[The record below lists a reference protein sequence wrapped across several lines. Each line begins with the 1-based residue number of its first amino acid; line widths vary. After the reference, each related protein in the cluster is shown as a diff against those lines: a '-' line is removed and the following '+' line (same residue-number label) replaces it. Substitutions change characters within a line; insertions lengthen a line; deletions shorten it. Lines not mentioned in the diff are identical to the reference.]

1 MGKPKTNQ
9 SDYLQGEREL
19 QNAGD
24 MSMNEC
30 WCIYS
35 FDF

>member
-24 MSMNEC
+24 MSMNNVG
-30 WCIYS
+30 IYS
-35 FDF
+35 FNF